1 MQHSAYQTSSYTV
14 PAGGSLIVDRFASF
28 LICLEASHLFKIRL
42 GTGPISDFEAGL
54 RMRPGEPFEKVEL
67 INKAAEPLAVK
78 LGFGQGDVRDA
89 RLTITTD
96 VKTVAQGITA
106 TREAAP
112 DDFSVAHVTA
122 LNGGTTLLS
131 GADENRRELLIVNT
145 HDAGIVQVVDNATAA
160 GHGIPVLPGQS
171 ITLHTAAAVYVRND
185 SGSSVDVAVASLGW
199 SA

>member
-1 MQHSAYQTSSYTV
+1 M
-14 PAGGSLIVDRFASF
+14 PAGGSLFVDRAASF

-54 RMRPGEPFEKVEL
+54 RMRPGEPFEKVEI
-67 INKAAEPLAVK
+67 INKAAEPLTVK

-112 DDFSVAHVTA
+112 DDFAVAHVTA
-122 LNGGTTLLS
+122 STGATTLLS
-131 GADENRRELLIVNT
+131 DTDANRRELLIVNT
-145 HDAGIVQVVDNATAA
+145 HSSGMVQIVDNATAA
-160 GHGIPVLPGQS
+160 GQGIPVLPGQS
-171 ITLHTAAAVYVRND
+171 LTLQTSAAVYVRND
-185 SGSSVDVAVASLGW
+185 SGASVDLAVAGLGW